1 MVNQLSRE
9 VDRQYYLCITLRQA
23 ITSCLAISPVVATW
37 KLHVIPLPL
46 FFFPSVLHTCWK
58 QLITVCLKNGFLVAV
73 RIFIDRSKNEVQ
85 IWNEQKSGTRGEAKF
100 VTDLLSIH

>member
-46 FFFPSVLHTCWK
+46 FFFPVCFTYMLE
-58 QLITVCLKNGFLVAV
+58 TVDNSLFEKWIPSCRAY
-73 RIFIDRSKNEVQ
+73 
-85 IWNEQKSGTRGEAKF
+85 
-100 VTDLLSIH
+100 IHW